1 MIYSSGSD
9 GTLNCT
15 DLEIGM
21 PTKAVDLNPDGW
33 NVSGLGFVG
42 CKCFLR
48 VQDAYHTYHSNHPMH

>member
-21 PTKAVDLNPDGW
+21 PSKAIDLNPDGW
-33 NVSGLGFVG
+33 NVSGRGCYQYDGVCSCLLSLG
-42 CKCFLR
+42 
-48 VQDAYHTYHSNHPMH
+48 